1 MRSSFCGPL
10 RHLQKETGWLLLEF
24 MQSAK
29 KFPVD
34 RHGQLAC
41 EMVVIRMHDAWA
53 RFCRE
58 IVITSA
64 IGNTVTISGL
74 PVSRCHVTVTDHGSA
89 VAYLLSTYKK
99 RRYEP
104 KWGDVQECIDAASR
118 FRVTNLS
125 TLSAGLGA
133 TNSPAEE
140 IRHARNYYAHRKGG
154 SALKAMATNL
164 FTGKYFPEVR
174 DLNRFTSGGSTVIE
188 SWVQRLTSVATAS
201 IQ

>member
-104 KWGDVQECIDAASR
+104 NGADVKDAMNPR
-118 FRVTNLS
+118 GGFKEM
-125 TLSAGLGA
+125 GLCQKM
-133 TNSPAEE
+133 
-140 IRHARNYYAHRKGG
+140 HRCCEP
-154 SALKAMATNL
+154 
-164 FTGKYFPEVR
+164 FPS
-174 DLNRFTSGGSTVIE
+174 N
-188 SWVQRLTSVATAS
+188 
-201 IQ
+201 